1 MPRLPPIFGITCD
14 LCGRRF
20 GTLLSEID
28 VRGLTMKA
36 ICEACTDAITHRDGK
51 LPGSLGEWN
60 EAIKKSVPK
69 PRRKNR

>member
-20 GTLLSEID
+20 GTLLTEID

-36 ICEACTDAITHRDGK
+36 ICEACTNSIIQRDGK

-69 PRRKNR
+69 PRSGNR